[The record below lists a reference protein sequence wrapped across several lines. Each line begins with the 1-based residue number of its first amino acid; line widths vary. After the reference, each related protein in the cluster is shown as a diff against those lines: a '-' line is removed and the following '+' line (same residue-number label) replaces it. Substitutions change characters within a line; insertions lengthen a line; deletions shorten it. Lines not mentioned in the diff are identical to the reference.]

1 MWYVTNQ
8 HQVINDAAQRKSKV
22 QPIPSSFDK
31 YVGYN
36 DCKRKK
42 QKEQPM
48 SISQLESH
56 GQSLYSLL
64 SKPII
69 NTSQAWKT
77 IAQEIEHLAQCF
89 LAYKDHL
96 KQQNETQT
104 TNQALD
110 HPVRQI
116 SSHATLQYRS
126 RQYFPVSAD
135 SKYSILDKVM
145 SLAAIHAPIFFDEEK
160 HLDKPFESPLQK
172 FRFFRNMIL
181 SVPVD
186 IVKYCPGGSAA
197 TTVVLTKVDEKRNES
212 TILTEGARF
221 LQKIQPQLG
230 EYHTRQQMKNFSDKM
245 SNIAHLSP
253 AVKEYMYKYLTGDA
267 SMSQNQELQERVH
280 LISLGH
286 PDIVEDLRSLSSGR
300 PKMFEPFFD
309 KLAEVVEEK
318 TVADDR
324 RQNVAHLS
332 EWLSLEDL
340 RSQTAAKCSTDTQIP
355 SISLL
360 RLQFVPRNPYV
371 HASLRFT
378 SRIAVQHKIQR
389 RQLRVQH
396 PDDHYCLAQFKYLK
410 EKAVEQRQDVA
421 LFFCDDKAKIP
432 IREPNAPVSTGVRGK
447 KSVAPVST
455 TISALDHDMTKAS
468 LTPSV
473 ILHCSIPESTD
484 KSFVQG
490 TVTTCINDSVF
501 QASNPFR
508 HAMMLIRVAQGAEQ
522 RKTMLL
528 KFTDGG
534 TDQRNNLEAVKCAGI
549 CIFKELNLDMLIHAR
564 CAPGHSYTNPAERVM
579 SVLNIGIQNCALE
592 RQELDKDS
600 ETNLKRFGSMAD
612 IRTAAV
618 INPALKQKWHE
629 TISPVQSIV
638 ESRFKRLKLKEEPM
652 QSIAPLDE
660 DDIDH
665 LKRHLRTLFPKL
677 DVNKLQKAH
686 TAKVT
691 AYNDWLERH
700 CRVRH
705 YTFQIRKCDD
715 SKCCTL
721 PVLDRTQLAWLPD
734 PVLDPTGEH
743 YLKYQSQKTS
753 ETTDKDRPSLQKP
766 KPTRK
771 RKNDAQPSQ
780 VVSSIEQV
788 AGASAVV
795 LTDQQMV
802 EQQGAGVESTVRSK
816 QQSLDDYGLY
826 TAQHARAS
834 IQCVECRKP
843 RVIYSKQKL
852 SERHNLS
859 LTLALSEH
867 EYSCGAPILPPNSS
881 LLKSVQCRSG
891 LACSLP
897 VEVAYYSSNIGR
909 LDICAHCGS
918 EEAVV
923 DLELKKKFKTVLP
936 LCGVCDDTG
945 LKAIVLRPY
954 GKKR

>member
-1 MWYVTNQ
+1 
-8 HQVINDAAQRKSKV
+8 
-22 QPIPSSFDK
+22 
-31 YVGYN
+31 
-36 DCKRKK
+36 
-42 QKEQPM
+42 
-48 SISQLESH
+48 
-56 GQSLYSLL
+56 
-64 SKPII
+64 
-69 NTSQAWKT
+69 
-77 IAQEIEHLAQCF
+77 
-89 LAYKDHL
+89 
-96 KQQNETQT
+96 
-104 TNQALD
+104 
-110 HPVRQI
+110 
-116 SSHATLQYRS
+116 
-126 RQYFPVSAD
+126 
-135 SKYSILDKVM
+135 
-145 SLAAIHAPIFFDEEK
+145 
-160 HLDKPFESPLQK
+160 
-172 FRFFRNMIL
+172 MIL

-432 IREPNAPVSTGVRGK
+432 IGEPNAPVSTGVRGK